1 MEMDDGASERF
12 DGLNQ
17 EQRDKMAAIGKKA
30 MDDYREALKVFNAVG
45 YLWITINKHLLD
57 KLTIQYYVINLN

>member
-17 EQRDKMAAIGKKA
+17 DQRDKMAAIGKKA
-30 MDDYREALKVFNAVG
+30 MDDYREALQAYKAIG
-45 YLWITINKHLLD
+45 YLWIIINRHILD
-57 KLTIQYYVINLN
+57 KTIILYYVINLN